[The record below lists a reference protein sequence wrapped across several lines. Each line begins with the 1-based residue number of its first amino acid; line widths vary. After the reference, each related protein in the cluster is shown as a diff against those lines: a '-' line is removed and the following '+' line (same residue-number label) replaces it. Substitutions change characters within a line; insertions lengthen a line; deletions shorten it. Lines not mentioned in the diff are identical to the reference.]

1 MKIKMLPNWGK
12 KLGLAVFFIGG
23 IISAYLGWISVV
35 DTSPYSLGSSQVN
48 NKNLELTDL
57 YASAINLSG
66 IISVFGVFIYMLSK
80 EKVEDDYI
88 KILRLE
94 SFQLISL
101 IGVIAIIIIY
111 FVFGNISFQ
120 IDSIVN
126 LFMIFYLIIFAIKKR
141 VY

>member
-1 MKIKMLPNWGK
+1 MKIKMLPNWCK
-12 KLGLAVFFIGG
+12 RLGLAVF
-23 IISAYLGWISVV
+23 IISGIVSFYLGWASV
-35 DTSPYSLGSSQVN
+35 DCSSAYFLEPLEVKNQ
-48 NKNLELTDL
+48 NLEMTNL
-57 YASAINLSG
+57 YARVTDLSG
-66 IISVFGVFIYMLSK
+66 IISVVGVFIYMLSK

-120 IDSIVN
+120 IDSILN

-141 VY
+141 IY